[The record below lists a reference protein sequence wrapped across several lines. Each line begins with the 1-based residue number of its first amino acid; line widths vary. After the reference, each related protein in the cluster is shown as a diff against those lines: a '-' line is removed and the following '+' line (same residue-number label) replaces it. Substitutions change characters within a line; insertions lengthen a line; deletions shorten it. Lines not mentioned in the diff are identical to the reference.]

1 MSRRRGLASAC
12 CALGLLTTP
21 IPALAACAPLSLC
34 ACVVT
39 ASGIAFGAYDPL
51 ASTPATS
58 SGTVTVDCVL
68 TVALSGSYDIAL
80 GKGGSG
86 SYTPRRMTS
95 GGAQLDYNLYTSPA
109 LTQIWG
115 DGTGSTA
122 TVGRSFAAL
131 LLVSQTTT
139 IYAQIPAGQNV
150 ASGVYGDTI
159 LVTITY

>member
-1 MSRRRGLASAC
+1 MRYGLAPAL
-12 CALGLLTTP
+12 CALTLLATP
-21 IPALAACAPLSLC
+21 LPAFAACAPASLC

-39 ASGIAFGAYDPL
+39 ASGIAFGTYDPL
-51 ASTPATS
+51 ASGATTS

-68 TVALSGSYDIAL
+68 TVALAGSYDIAL
-80 GKGGSG
+80 SKGGSG
-86 SYTPRRMTS
+86 TYTPRRMAS
-95 GGAQLDYNLYTSPA
+95 GSARLDYNLYTSPA

-131 LLVSQTTT
+131 LLMSQTTT

-150 ASGVYGDTI
+150 ASGIYGDTI
-159 LVTITY
+159 TVTVTY